1 MAGCIT
7 LVNGPLRMDTI
18 RGETNGTILNCGED
32 GERG

>member
-18 RGETNGTILNCGED
+18 RGDTNGKILNGWED
-32 GERG
+32 GER